1 MKRIFVCLI
10 VLMCTVMLCSAAS
23 PEVKIPAKGD
33 HPRLVFDKEEF
44 KQLKGMVGGEDV
56 VGKLHDHL
64 MNVADVSVK
73 STKRYTTLKDENARN
88 IYFTKL
94 RGYSLS
100 LCRALAKEKLR
111 RS

>member
-64 MNVADVSVK
+64 MNVADDLAVTNDLWTYQIFIVS
-73 STKRYTTLKDENARN
+73 KDK
-88 IYFTKL
+88 T
-94 RGYSLS
+94 
-100 LCRALAKEKLR
+100 
-111 RS
+111 